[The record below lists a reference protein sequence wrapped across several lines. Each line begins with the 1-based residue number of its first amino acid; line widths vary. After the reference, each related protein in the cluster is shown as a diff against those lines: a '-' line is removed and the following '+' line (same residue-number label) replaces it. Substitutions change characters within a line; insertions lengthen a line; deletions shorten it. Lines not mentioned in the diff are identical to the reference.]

1 MEAVEENLKQ
11 RILARD
17 DKVGICFFNTVSFII
32 VLLYDD
38 FCKCLLLLT
47 QSVIT
52 CMGRSDE
59 WKVVVESDQEKEF
72 SRGEWCVCLG

>member
-1 MEAVEENLKQ
+1 MSPIVQTYFGTYFGAVMEAVEENLKQ

-38 FCKCLLLLT
+38 FCK
-47 QSVIT
+47 I
-52 CMGRSDE
+52 
-59 WKVVVESDQEKEF
+59 F
-72 SRGEWCVCLG
+72 SFAYTKCHHFYGKI

>member
-38 FCKCLLLLT
+38 FCKIFAFA
-47 QSVIT
+47 IT
-52 CMGRSDE
+52 FMGRSDE
-59 WKVVVESDQEKEF
+59 WKVLVQPDQEKEF

>member
-1 MEAVEENLKQ
+1 MSPIVQMYAGTYFGAVMEAVEENLKQ

-38 FCKCLLLLT
+38 FCRIFSLAYTKCHHFY
-47 QSVIT
+47 
-52 CMGRSDE
+52 GRI
-59 WKVVVESDQEKEF
+59 
-72 SRGEWCVCLG
+72 